1 MNDLFMLYVAFSYLY
16 MAGVMI
22 DYYGGENVE
31 VLRINMPKLL
41 CAIISLLIAPVIMPI
56 LIGLKQ

>member
-1 MNDLFMLYVAFSYLY
+1 MIDLFILYVVFSYLY

-31 VLRINMPKLL
+31 VLRINMPKIL
-41 CAIISLLIAPVIMPI
+41 CTIIIAPVIMPI
-56 LIGLKQ
+56 LIGMKQ